1 LERISDIH
9 LDAVRKYLRK
19 QLETIGELRDLVA
32 QRYSWLPFPEPVKG
46 SVYAVDGSRMMK
58 RLSGAI
64 IYAVSAAGIGENMYH
79 WHEIGLV
86 SPYKHVDE
94 RVRIHMEIL
103 EKRMGAMLG
112 EMGADLILIDGTL
125 SGSIIRPPTY
135 IGSNTDKL
143 YDKHKDNLYALS
155 NGFLKLLDRKWD
167 EWKERLES
175 EGIINF
181 PTLLSR
187 GEGGK
192 NIFEVLA
199 EEGVSE
205 ARGDWWKE
213 DEEDIVIFL
222 EYLELLHALDRL
234 FAHNVASIAKTF
246 YRDDIVRSVSK
257 ERIIPMLDAPVLDAL
272 SPDRGYVPFQPQK
285 EGEKTP
291 TLIIDDLMD
300 AGHFRNL
307 LKVVDRKINGGKKTY
322 SEKINPFYIRFVEG
336 GVVYLLE
343 IPGHQDPVRTIALIL
358 SVSEDEYV
366 VPLEYAHH
374 AVVIKKPE
382 FEAYVNAILSALV
395 SEDERFL
402 SFLRYG
408 REPLE

>member
-1 LERISDIH
+1 MERISDVH
-9 LDAVRKYLRK
+9 LDAVRSYLLK
-19 QLETIGELRDLVA
+19 QLKTIEKLRELVGE
-32 QRYSWLPFPEPVKG
+32 RYTWHDFPEPKEG
-46 SVYAVDGSRMMK
+46 RVYGVDGSRMMK

-64 IYAVSAAGIGENMYH
+64 VYAVSSAGIGENMYH

-125 SGSIIRPPTY
+125 SGSVIRPPSY
-135 IGSNTDKL
+135 INSTTNDL
-143 YDKHKDNLYALS
+143 YNKHGKRLLNVAS
-155 NGFLKLLDRKWD
+155 GFLNVLSERWD
-167 EWKERLES
+167 SWKEKLQE
-175 EGIINF
+175 EGVINF

-187 GEGGK
+187 GERGK
-192 NIFEVLA
+192 NLFQVLG
-199 EEGVSE
+199 EEGVEE
-205 ARGDWWKE
+205 AKNGWWKK
-213 DEEDIVIFL
+213 DEEDITILF
-222 EYLELLHALDRL
+222 EYLELLHSLDKL
-234 FAHNVASIAKTF
+234 FNHRVASIAKTF
-246 YRDDIVRSVSK
+246 YRDDVVRSVLK
-257 ERIIPMLDAPVLDAL
+257 EQIVPMLDAPVLDAL
-272 SPDRGYVPFQPQK
+272 SSKRGYVPFQPVEKK
-285 EGEKTP
+285 EKSL
-291 TLIIDDLMD
+291 TLFIDDLID
-300 AGHFRNL
+300 EGHFGNL
-307 LKVVDRKINGGKKTY
+307 LKVVDRKVNGDKRTY
-322 SEKINPFYIRFVEG
+322 LEKIFPFYIRFVDG
-336 GVVYLLE
+336 GIIYLLE
-343 IPGHQDPVRTIALIL
+343 VPAYQNPEETISLIL

>member
-1 LERISDIH
+1 MERISDVH
-9 LDAVRKYLRK
+9 LNAVREYLER
-19 QLETIGELRDLVA
+19 QLETIGELRELVA
-32 QRYSWLPFPEPVKG
+32 EKYRWLPFPEPQRG

-112 EMGADLILIDGTL
+112 DMGADLILIDGTL
-125 SGSIIRPPTY
+125 SGSIIRPPSY
-135 IGSNTDKL
+135 IGLNTDRL
-143 YDKHKDNLYALS
+143 YEKHKDNLYMIAL
-155 NGFLKLLDRKWD
+155 GFLRLLERKWE
-167 EWKERLES
+167 EWRKQLEN
-175 EGIINF
+175 EGLINF

-187 GEGGK
+187 GEGEK
-192 NIFEVLA
+192 KIFEVLA

-205 ARGDWWKE
+205 AKGDWWKE
-213 DEEDIVIFL
+213 DEEDIVILL
-222 EYLELLHALDRL
+222 EYLEFLHALDRL

-257 ERIIPMLDAPVLDAL
+257 ERVIPMLDAPILDAL
-272 SPDRGYVPFQPQK
+272 SPAKGYVPFQPQEQK
-285 EGEKTP
+285 EKTP
-291 TLIIDDLMD
+291 TLLVDDLMD
-300 AGHFRNL
+300 AGYFNNL
-307 LKVVDRKINGGKKTY
+307 LKVVDRKINGGKRTY
-322 SEKINPFYIRFVEG
+322 SERISPFYIRFVEG
-336 GVVYLLE
+336 GVIYLLE
-343 IPGHQDPVRTIALIL
+343 MPRDQDPLKTISLIL